1 MGGGRKV
8 VRRDTDL
15 GFGEKKRGGF
25 NVILMNMAIMDVAT
39 LEPMVKALPL
49 LLAEDG
55 V

>member
-1 MGGGRKV
+1 MECGLKV
-8 VRRDTDL
+8 RHVADL
-15 GFGEKKRGGF
+15 ELGEKKRGGF

-39 LEPMVKALPL
+39 LEPLVKALPL